1 MKKTL
6 IALAALAATGAFA
19 QSSSVTLYGVV
30 DLAVAKSTDKVIT
43 PAGTTTTSKT
53 GLENLINGNRF
64 GLRGTEDLGS
74 GLKANFTLE
83 YGVNVDNNVP
93 AGGSPITSNRQ
104 SFVGLSGNFGEVR
117 LGRQYTAVH
126 DAQALYDLV
135 NGNTFTAI
143 GYNVMLADRVR
154 ASNAVTFTSKNY
166 SGFSGEVQYAF
177 GETTTTTKTDN
188 DLNAYVNYGN
198 GPLSV
203 GVAVER
209 VAKPLAALTSYSS
222 ATGANVYTNAL
233 GTAVSSFG
241 LFGGS
246 ATDAFSL
253 SDLAASYDFGVA
265 KVSGQYFTAK
275 QGTVKGKGLY
285 LGASV
290 PLGAVT
296 LAGSFTPNGEIT
308 NAGTKIAKFDGYQLL
323 ATYGLSKRTTAYALF
338 AGDKIDNQAV
348 GSTDYKRTQY
358 GVGLRHTF

>member
-19 QSSSVTLYGVV
+19 QSSSSVNLYGVL
-30 DLAVAKSTDKVIT
+30 DLAVAKSTDKVSVGGVDT
-43 PAGTTTTSKT
+43 KTSKT

-83 YGVNVDNNVP
+83 YATNPDEK
-93 AGGSPITSNRQ
+93 AQSLTSRQ

-135 NGNTFTAI
+135 NGNTFTAV

-188 DLNAYVNYGN
+188 DLNAYVNYAN

-209 VAKPLAALTSYSS
+209 VAKPLAVLTTY
-222 ATGANVYTNAL
+222 APVANGFTTFN
-233 GTAVSSFG
+233 

-296 LAGSFTPNGEIT
+296 LAGSFTPNGEVT
-308 NAGTKIAKFDGYQLL
+308 NAGTKITKFDGYQLL